1 MFNVLQEVG
10 KWMLSSKESSEFNN
24 HFFFE
29 DLVDQYGEE
38 LMRLAYTYVKN
49 KQAAEDIIQDV
60 FLRAYEKREAF
71 KGHSTYRTYLYRMT
85 INRCYDHLRSWSYK
99 NVRISD
105 KISSFF
111 QSGNSTEGDVI
122 TNDDRHTIG
131 KEVLSLDLKY
141 REVIVLYYYKE
152 LSIEEV
158 ATILACSSN
167 TIKTRLRRAREQL
180 KVHLEKR
187 GEL

>member
-10 KWMLSSKESSEFNN
+10 KWMLSSKESSDFNN

-99 NVRISD
+99 NVRISE
-105 KISSFF
+105 KIISFF
-111 QSGNSTEGDVI
+111 KIGNSTEGDVI
-122 TNDDRHTIG
+122 TNDDRNRIG
-131 KEVLSLDLKY
+131 KEDLS
-141 REVIVLYYYKE
+141 
-152 LSIEEV
+152 
-158 ATILACSSN
+158 
-167 TIKTRLRRAREQL
+167 
-180 KVHLEKR
+180 
-187 GEL
+187 

>member
-1 MFNVLQEVG
+1 
-10 KWMLSSKESSEFNN
+10 MLSSKESSEFNH

-29 DLVDQYGEE
+29 DLVDHYGEE

-49 KQAAEDIIQDV
+49 KQVAEDIIQDV

-99 NVRISD
+99 NERISD

-111 QSGNSTEGDVI
+111 QSRNSTEGDVI
-122 TNDDRHTIG
+122 SNDERHTIG

-152 LSIEEV
+152 LSIDEV

-167 TIKTRLRRAREQL
+167 TIKTRLRRTREQL

>member
-1 MFNVLQEVG
+1 MFNVLREVG
-10 KWMLSSKESSEFNN
+10 KWMLSSKESSEFNH

-29 DLVDQYGEE
+29 DLVDHYGEE

-49 KQAAEDIIQDV
+49 KQVAEDIIQDV

-99 NVRISD
+99 NERISD

-111 QSGNSTEGDVI
+111 QSRNSTEGDVI
-122 TNDDRHTIG
+122 SNDERHTIG

-152 LSIEEV
+152 LSIYEV

-180 KVHLEKR
+180 TQ
-187 GEL
+187 